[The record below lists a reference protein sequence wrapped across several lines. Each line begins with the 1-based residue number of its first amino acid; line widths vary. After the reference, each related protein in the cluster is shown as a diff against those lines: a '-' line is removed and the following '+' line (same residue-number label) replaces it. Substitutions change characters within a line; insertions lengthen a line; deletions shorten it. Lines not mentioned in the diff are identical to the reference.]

1 MKLKN
6 TIGAALLGAMAV
18 LLGAGAQ
25 AQERWWPAAVKDMSG
40 KAPVALQYQPGE
52 KATKPWRICALFP
65 HMKDTIWLAV
75 NYGIVEEARRQGVAV
90 TIYQAGG
97 YENLPRQLSQFDDCM
112 AAGFDALVVG
122 AISEAGLARKFR
134 EAEKA
139 GKPVIAVLNPVDKAP
154 TASKVFADNVVMG
167 ESTGSFLAQHVAG
180 KQTNIVA
187 LPGPAGSGWAEQFAQ
202 GLKKAV
208 AANKHLRLVDEKFG
222 DTGVAVQLRLV
233 QNALQ
238 ANPDLN
244 VLWGNATMIEGAIGA
259 LREANRKDVLLIAE
273 YENQA
278 MLDAL
283 KSGQILGFA
292 TQYPVLQG
300 RIAVDLAIKALQ
312 KEKVPSFVAPVPAM
326 VTTSTLPSINTSL
339 VLAPASFQAVYSV
352 AAPAK

>member
-112 AAGFDALVVG
+112 AAGFDAL
-122 AISEAGLARKFR
+122 
-134 EAEKA
+134 
-139 GKPVIAVLNPVDKAP
+139 
-154 TASKVFADNVVMG
+154 
-167 ESTGSFLAQHVAG
+167 
-180 KQTNIVA
+180 
-187 LPGPAGSGWAEQFAQ
+187 
-202 GLKKAV
+202 
-208 AANKHLRLVDEKFG
+208 
-222 DTGVAVQLRLV
+222 
-233 QNALQ
+233 
-238 ANPDLN
+238 
-244 VLWGNATMIEGAIGA
+244 
-259 LREANRKDVLLIAE
+259 
-273 YENQA
+273 
-278 MLDAL
+278 